1 MRVLKK
7 TNFREARDALLA
19 ETGIT
24 GVEKVDISK
33 VFGRVLSTDIRAA
46 MMIPHYDRSP
56 FDGYALR
63 SADVA
68 NASEEHPVTL
78 RVLYEIKAGDEA
90 GAPVGAGEAV
100 KILTGAPIPAGA
112 DCVQKYEDTV
122 FDARSVTLKAPL
134 RSGQNIVR
142 AGEDVKAGRLLAG
155 RGTIADVAVTGML
168 ASQGMKTVDVYKKLR
183 LAVIS
188 TGNELTEVGD
198 HLSGSSIYNTN
209 RYMLA
214 AELTRCGFEAFY
226 AGLAGDDAEE
236 TCELIA
242 GCLDNYDGVIITG
255 GVSAGDYDV
264 VPEAME
270 KAGVSIRC
278 HGVKMK
284 PGMACAYGFKN
295 GKPCIALS
303 GNPASA
309 MTNFYCIAGPLL
321 RKYAGEEN
329 YLPEIIR
336 VKMTGDFAKGAK
348 GERLIRGRMTI
359 VDGVVTMEPPADQG
373 NAVISSMA
381 GANLMVIV
389 PSEHGPVHAGDVL
402 DGFMI

>member
-1 MRVLKK
+1 M
-7 TNFREARDALLA
+7 
-19 ETGIT
+19 
-24 GVEKVDISK
+24 
-33 VFGRVLSTDIRAA
+33 
-46 MMIPHYDRSP
+46 
-56 FDGYALR
+56 
-63 SADVA
+63 
-68 NASEEHPVTL
+68 
-78 RVLYEIKAGDEA
+78 
-90 GAPVGAGEAV
+90 
-100 KILTGAPIPAGA
+100 
-112 DCVQKYEDTV
+112 
-122 FDARSVTLKAPL
+122 
-134 RSGQNIVR
+134 
-142 AGEDVKAGRLLAG
+142 
-155 RGTIADVAVTGML
+155 
-168 ASQGMKTVDVYKKLR
+168 
-183 LAVIS
+183 
-188 TGNELTEVGD
+188 
-198 HLSGSSIYNTN
+198 
-209 RYMLA
+209 
-214 AELTRCGFEAFY
+214 
-226 AGLAGDDAEE
+226 
-236 TCELIA
+236 
-242 GCLDNYDGVIITG
+242 IITG

-348 GERLIRGRMTI
+348 GERLIRGRMVI
-359 VDGVVTMEPPADQG
+359 ADGVVTMEPPADQG

-389 PSEHGPVHAGDVL
+389 PPEHGPVHAGDVL